1 MRYVGQWE
9 ERLEEVIQNLASIN
23 GVLCV
28 DNLLALVRL
37 GGESVES
44 SLASF
49 LVPYLRHGEL
59 RLVVEATPAEFD
71 ACDRLVPPLM
81 DQLQTMRLQ
90 PFSPDASN
98 QIVRRAADFL
108 SQNEKIAFE
117 SGAPQR
123 IYDLFTRFQPY
134 VAFPGKVIEF
144 MGNTV
149 DSALDSGKQVVD
161 AAEVE
166 REFGKASGL
175 PAFLINGRK
184 ALDYGKTVQIF
195 SETVIGQQRAVETA
209 CRFIAKFAAGLNDP
223 NRPLG
228 VLLFCGPT
236 GTGKTQLARLLGDF
250 LFPGRAEKDRLIR
263 LDMSEYAGYDAPVR
277 LLGSTATGGHPSD
290 MIRQVRANPFSVLLL
305 DEIEKASEEIFDLF
319 LNVFEEGRL
328 ADTLGQVT
336 AFNSTLI
343 VMTSNLG
350 AGLSAA
356 LGFGNG
362 DATQSARTDPSAVTQ
377 FFRPEFF
384 NRIDQVVYFDPL
396 DQASIRAITKKELQ
410 DISEREGLA
419 ERRVVVRFDDDVV
432 VLLSLRGFDPVYGA
446 RPLQRAIEQAVAF
459 PLARMLIEDPQ
470 LRNTTVDCRLDSGGN
485 IEWKKG

>member
-1 MRYVGQWE
+1 
-9 ERLEEVIQNLASIN
+9 
-23 GVLCV
+23 
-28 DNLLALVRL
+28 
-37 GGESVES
+37 
-44 SLASF
+44 
-49 LVPYLRHGEL
+49 
-59 RLVVEATPAEFD
+59 
-71 ACDRLVPPLM
+71 
-81 DQLQTMRLQ
+81 
-90 PFSPDASN
+90 
-98 QIVRRAADFL
+98 
-108 SQNEKIAFE
+108 
-117 SGAPQR
+117 
-123 IYDLFTRFQPY
+123 
-134 VAFPGKVIEF
+134 
-144 MGNTV
+144 
-149 DSALDSGKQVVD
+149 
-161 AAEVE
+161 
-166 REFGKASGL
+166 
-175 PAFLINGRK
+175 
-184 ALDYGKTVQIF
+184 
-195 SETVIGQQRAVETA
+195 
-209 CRFIAKFAAGLNDP
+209 
-223 NRPLG
+223 
-228 VLLFCGPT
+228 
-236 GTGKTQLARLLGDF
+236 
-250 LFPGRAEKDRLIR
+250 
-263 LDMSEYAGYDAPVR
+263 
-277 LLGSTATGGHPSD
+277 